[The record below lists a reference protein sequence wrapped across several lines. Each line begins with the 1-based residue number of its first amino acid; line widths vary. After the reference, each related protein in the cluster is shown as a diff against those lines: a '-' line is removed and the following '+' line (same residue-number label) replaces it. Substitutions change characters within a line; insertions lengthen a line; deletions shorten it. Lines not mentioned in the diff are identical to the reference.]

1 MNNNFL
7 LLIPEIMVVGVAFVV
22 LGLDLFL
29 PERRKWMLPFVAV
42 AGLVAAL
49 VVSLAYLWGVN
60 DTLYDGVVRID
71 GYALFFKV
79 FFIALGG
86 VVILASVDF
95 VRRNL
100 DHPGEYYGILLFTVA
115 AMMLMAASGEL
126 LTAYISL
133 ELLSFGLYAL
143 VAWDR
148 YNAKSNEGAT
158 KYILLGAFSSA
169 LLLYGMSQIYGLLGT
184 TRFDEIAVALSS
196 ADALSP
202 GLILG
207 VALIIAGLGFK
218 VAAVPFHMWAPD
230 AYEGAPIP
238 ITAHLA
244 VGSKAAAFAL
254 MLRLFGEAFLP
265 IAAQWQTLL
274 IALAVITMLL
284 GNLIALAQRNLK
296 RLLAYSSV
304 GQVGYLLMG
313 IAALASMDMGDM
325 GIGIGGIGSAGGAA
339 GASVELARLASNGV
353 MLHLVGYAVT
363 NMAAFLCLGAVYN
376 ITGREDIAG
385 MAGVARRAPLV
396 GMVFAASLF
405 SLAGLPVF
413 VGFTSKFYLFNAA
426 AAQGLLW
433 VAGVAI
439 FASLISLYYYLM
451 VVRQLY
457 IEPAPSEENAAAA
470 TISAPIPAPRLTLG
484 LLGALFGG
492 MVALGVY
499 PAPLMQAVQY
509 ASAALLR

>member
-1 MNNNFL
+1 MIYYAPNMNNNFL
-7 LLIPEIMVVGVAFVV
+7 LLLPEFIVTGLAFVV
-22 LGLDLFL
+22 LTLDLFL
-29 PERRKWMLPFVAV
+29 PERRKWVLPFVAV
-42 AGLVAAL
+42 AGLAVAL
-49 VVSLAYLWGVN
+49 VVSLLQLWGVN
-60 DTLYDGVVRID
+60 DSLYDGIIRID
-71 GYALFFKV
+71 GYALFFKA

-86 VVILASVDF
+86 VVILVSVDF

-100 DHPGEYYGILLFTVA
+100 EHPGEYYGILLFTVV
-115 AMMLMAASGEL
+115 AMMLLAASGEM

-133 ELLSFGLYAL
+133 ELLSFGLYVL
-143 VAWDR
+143 VAYDR
-148 YNAKSNEGAT
+148 YNPKSNEGAT

-169 LLLYGMSQIYGLLGT
+169 LLLFGISQVYGLLGT
-184 TRFDEIAVALSS
+184 TRFDEISRALASV
-196 ADALSP
+196 DALSP

-207 VALIIAGLGFK
+207 IALIVAGLGFK

-254 MLRLFGEAFLP
+254 VLRLFAEAFMP
-265 IAAQWQTLL
+265 IVEQWQVLL

-284 GNLIALAQRNLK
+284 GNLVALAQRNLK

-313 IAALASMDMGDM
+313 VAALAAMGD
-325 GIGIGGIGSAGGAA
+325 G
-339 GASVELARLASNGV
+339 SVELSHLASNGI
-353 MLHLVGYAVT
+353 MLHLVAYAVT
-363 NMAAFLCLGAVYN
+363 NMAAFLCLAAVFN
-376 ITGREDIAG
+376 ITGRDDIAG

-396 GMVFAASLF
+396 GMVFAVSLF
-405 SLAGLPVF
+405 SLAGLPIF

-457 IEPAPSEENAAAA
+457 IEPAGDDSR
-470 TISAPIPAPRLTLG
+470 IPVPRLTLG
-484 LLGALFGG
+484 VLGALFAG
-492 MVALGVY
+492 MIVLGVY
-499 PAPLMQAVQY
+499 PAPLMRAVQH
-509 ASAALLR
+509 ASDALF

>member
-7 LLIPEIMVVGVAFVV
+7 LLLPEFIVTGLAFVV
-22 LGLDLFL
+22 LTLDLFL
-29 PERRKWMLPFVAV
+29 PERRKWVLPFVAV
-42 AGLVAAL
+42 AGLAVAL
-49 VVSLAYLWGVN
+49 VVSLAYLWGMN
-60 DTLYDGVVRID
+60 DSLYGGVIRID
-71 GYALFFKV
+71 GYALFFKA

-86 VVILASVDF
+86 VVVLVSVDF

-100 DHPGEYYGILLFTVA
+100 EHSGEYYGILLFTVV
-115 AMMLMAASGEL
+115 AMMLLAASGEL

-133 ELLSFGLYAL
+133 ELLSFGLYVL
-143 VAWDR
+143 VAYDR
-148 YNAKSNEGAT
+148 YNPKSNEGAT

-169 LLLYGMSQIYGLLGT
+169 LLLFGMSQVYGLLGT
-184 TRFDEIAVALSS
+184 TRFDEISRALAA

-207 VALIIAGLGFK
+207 IALIVSGLGFK

-254 MLRLFGEAFLP
+254 ALRLFAEAFMP
-265 IAAQWQTLL
+265 IVEQWQILL
-274 IALAVITMLL
+274 VALAVITMLL
-284 GNLIALAQRNLK
+284 GNLVALAQRNLK

-313 IAALASMDMGDM
+313 VAALASTDSSGV
-325 GIGIGGIGSAGGAA
+325 SL
-339 GASVELARLASNGV
+339 ELSHLASNGI
-353 MLHLVGYAVT
+353 MLHLVAYAVT
-363 NMAAFLCLGAVYN
+363 NMAAFLCLAAVFN
-376 ITGREDIAG
+376 ITGRDDIAG
-385 MAGVARRAPLV
+385 MVGVARRAPLV
-396 GMVFAASLF
+396 GMVFAVSLF
-405 SLAGLPVF
+405 SLAGLPIF

-457 IEPAPSEENAAAA
+457 IEPAKESRA
-470 TISAPIPAPRLTLG
+470 IPVPRLTLG
-484 LLGALFGG
+484 VLGALFAG
-492 MVALGVY
+492 MVVLGVY
-499 PAPLMQAVQY
+499 PAPLMQAIQH
-509 ASAALLR
+509 ASEALF

>member
-7 LLIPEIMVVGVAFVV
+7 LLIPEFIVTGLAFVV
-22 LGLDLFL
+22 LSLDLFL
-29 PERRKWMLPFVAV
+29 PERRKWVLPFVAV
-42 AGLVAAL
+42 AGLAVAL
-49 VVSLAYLWGVN
+49 VVSLAYLWGVT
-60 DTLYDGVVRID
+60 DTLYDGVIRVD
-71 GYALFFKV
+71 GYALFFKA

-86 VVILASVDF
+86 VVILVSVDF

-100 DHPGEYYGILLFTVA
+100 EHPGEYYGILLFTVV
-115 AMMLMAASGEL
+115 AMMLLAASGEL

-133 ELLSFGLYAL
+133 ELLSFGLYVL
-143 VAWDR
+143 VAFDR
-148 YNAKSNEGAT
+148 YNPKSNEGAT

-169 LLLYGMSQIYGLLGT
+169 LLLFGISQVYGLLGT
-184 TRFDEIAVALSS
+184 TRFDEIARALAS

-207 VALIIAGLGFK
+207 IALIVAGLGFK

-254 MLRLFGEAFLP
+254 VLRLFAEAFMP
-265 IAAQWQTLL
+265 IVEQWQILL

-284 GNLIALAQRNLK
+284 GNLVALAQRNLK

-313 IAALASMDMGDM
+313 VAALASTNSDGV
-325 GIGIGGIGSAGGAA
+325 SL
-339 GASVELARLASNGV
+339 ELSHLASNGI
-353 MLHLVGYAVT
+353 MLHLVAYAVT
-363 NMAAFLCLGAVYN
+363 NMAAFLCLAAVFN
-376 ITGREDIAG
+376 ITGRDDIAG

-396 GMVFAASLF
+396 GLVFAVSLF
-405 SLAGLPVF
+405 SLAGLPIF

-457 IEPAPSEENAAAA
+457 IEPADEASR
-470 TISAPIPAPRLTLG
+470 IPVPRLTLG
-484 LLGALFGG
+484 VLGALFAG
-492 MVALGVY
+492 MVVLGIY
-499 PAPLMQAVQY
+499 PAPLMQAIQH
-509 ASAALLR
+509 ASDALF

>member
-7 LLIPEIMVVGVAFVV
+7 LLTPEFIVTGLAFVV
-22 LGLDLFL
+22 LTLDLFL
-29 PERRKWMLPFVAV
+29 PERRKWMLPFVAL
-42 AGLVAAL
+42 AGLAVAL
-49 VVSLAYLWGVN
+49 VVSLAQLWGVN
-60 DTLYDGVVRID
+60 DSLYDGIIRID
-71 GYALFFKV
+71 GYALFFKA

-86 VVILASVDF
+86 VVVLVSVDF

-100 DHPGEYYGILLFTVA
+100 ENPGEYYGILLFTVV
-115 AMMLMAASGEL
+115 AMMLLAASGEL

-133 ELLSFGLYAL
+133 ELLSFGLYVL
-143 VAWDR
+143 VAYDR
-148 YNAKSNEGAT
+148 YNPKSNEGAT

-169 LLLYGMSQIYGLLGT
+169 LLLFGISQIYGLLGT
-184 TRFDEIAVALSS
+184 TRFDEISRALAA

-207 VALIIAGLGFK
+207 IALIVAGLGFK

-244 VGSKAAAFAL
+244 VSSKAAAFAL
-254 MLRLFGEAFLP
+254 VLRLFAEAFMP
-265 IAAQWQTLL
+265 IVEQWQILL

-284 GNLIALAQRNLK
+284 GNLVALVQRNLK

-313 IAALASMDMGDM
+313 VAALASTNSDGVLLDL
-325 GIGIGGIGSAGGAA
+325 SH
-339 GASVELARLASNGV
+339 LASNGI
-353 MLHLVGYAVT
+353 MLHLVAYAVT
-363 NMAAFLCLGAVYN
+363 NMAAFLCLAAVFN
-376 ITGREDIAG
+376 MTGRDDIAG
-385 MAGVARRAPLV
+385 MAGVARRAPVV
-396 GMVFAASLF
+396 GLVFAVSLF
-405 SLAGLPVF
+405 SLAGLPIF
-413 VGFTSKFYLFNAA
+413 VGFTSKFYLFNAV

-457 IEPAPSEENAAAA
+457 IESAEEA
-470 TISAPIPAPRLTLG
+470 APIPVPRLTLG
-484 LLGALFGG
+484 VLGALFAG
-492 MVALGVY
+492 MIVLGVY
-499 PAPLMQAVQY
+499 PAPLMRAVQH
-509 ASAALLR
+509 ASDALF

>member
-7 LLIPEIMVVGVAFVV
+7 LLTPEFIVTGLAFVV
-22 LGLDLFL
+22 LTLDLFL
-29 PERRKWMLPFVAV
+29 PERRKWVLPFVAV
-42 AGLVAAL
+42 AGLAVAL
-49 VVSLAYLWGVN
+49 VVSLAYLWGMN
-60 DTLYDGVVRID
+60 DSLYDGIVRID
-71 GYALFFKV
+71 GYALFFKA

-86 VVILASVDF
+86 VVVLVSVDF

-100 DHPGEYYGILLFTVA
+100 EHPGEYYGILLFTVV
-115 AMMLMAASGEL
+115 AMMLLAASGEL

-133 ELLSFGLYAL
+133 ELLSFGLYVL
-143 VAWDR
+143 VAYDR
-148 YNAKSNEGAT
+148 YNPKSNEGAT

-169 LLLYGMSQIYGLLGT
+169 LLLFGMSQVYGLLGT
-184 TRFDEIAVALSS
+184 TRFDEISRALASM
-196 ADALSP
+196 DALSP

-207 VALIIAGLGFK
+207 IALIVAGLGFK

-254 MLRLFGEAFLP
+254 VLRLFAEAFMP
-265 IAAQWQTLL
+265 IVEQWQILL
-274 IALAVITMLL
+274 IALAVVTMLL
-284 GNLIALAQRNLK
+284 GNLVALAQRNLK

-313 IAALASMDMGDM
+313 VAALAAIGD
-325 GIGIGGIGSAGGAA
+325 GSL
-339 GASVELARLASNGV
+339 ELSHLASNGI
-353 MLHLVGYAVT
+353 MLHLVAYAVT
-363 NMAAFLCLGAVYN
+363 NMAAFLCLAAVFN
-376 ITGREDIAG
+376 ITGRDDIAG

-396 GMVFAASLF
+396 GLVFAVSLF
-405 SLAGLPVF
+405 SLAGLPIF

-457 IEPAPSEENAAAA
+457 IEPADEAA
-470 TISAPIPAPRLTLG
+470 SIPVPRLTLG
-484 LLGALFGG
+484 VLGALFAG
-492 MVALGVY
+492 MVVLGVY
-499 PAPLMQAVQY
+499 PAPLMQAIQH
-509 ASAALLR
+509 ASDALF

>member
-7 LLIPEIMVVGVAFVV
+7 LLLPEFIVTGLAFVV
-22 LGLDLFL
+22 LGMDLFL
-29 PERRKWMLPFVAV
+29 HERHKYLLPFVAV
-42 AGLVAAL
+42 AGLVVAL

-60 DTLYDGVVRID
+60 DSLYGGVIRID
-71 GYALFFKV
+71 GYALFFKA
-79 FFIALGG
+79 FFITLGI
-86 VVILASVDF
+86 VVVLASIDYVK
-95 VRRNL
+95 RNL
-100 DHPGEYYGILLFTVA
+100 EYPGEYYGILLFTVVAMLLLTA
-115 AMMLMAASGEL
+115 AGEL

-133 ELLSFGLYAL
+133 ELLSFGLYVL
-143 VAWDR
+143 VAYDR

-169 LLLYGMSQIYGLLGT
+169 LLLYGISQVYGLLGT
-184 TRFDEIAVALSS
+184 TRFDEISAALAAS
-196 ADALSP
+196 DALSP

-207 VALIIAGLGFK
+207 MALIVAGLGFK
-218 VAAVPFHMWAPD
+218 LAVVPFHMWAPD

-254 MLRLFGEAFLP
+254 TLRLFAEAFMP
-265 IAAQWQTLL
+265 IVEQWQTLL
-274 IALAVITMLL
+274 IILAVITMLL
-284 GNLIALAQRNLK
+284 GNLVALAQRNMK

-313 IAALASMDMGDM
+313 VAALAAV
-325 GIGIGGIGSAGGAA
+325 GSG
-339 GASVELARLASNGV
+339 SSDLSHLASNGV

-363 NMAAFLCLGAVYN
+363 NMAAFLCLAAIYN
-376 ITGREDIAG
+376 ITGRDDIAG

-396 GMVFAASLF
+396 GLVFAVSLF
-405 SLAGLPVF
+405 SLAGLPIF
-413 VGFTSKFYLFNAA
+413 VGFTSKFYMFNAA

-439 FASLISLYYYLM
+439 FASLISLYYYLQ

-457 IEPAPSEENAAAA
+457 IEPAEEAAR
-470 TISAPIPAPRLTLG
+470 IPVPRLTMG
-484 LLGALFGG
+484 LLGALFAG
-492 MVALGVY
+492 MIALGIY
-499 PAPLMQAVQY
+499 PAPLMRAVQY
-509 ASAALLR
+509 ASDALF

>member
-7 LLIPEIMVVGVAFVV
+7 LLLPEFIVTGLAFVV

-29 PERRKWMLPFVAV
+29 PERRKWVLPIVAV
-42 AGLVAAL
+42 VGLVVAL
-49 VVSLAYLWGVN
+49 VVSLWYLWGVS
-60 DTLYDGVVRID
+60 DSLYDGVIRVD
-71 GYALFFKV
+71 GYALFFKA

-86 VVILASVDF
+86 VVVLVSVDF

-100 DHPGEYYGILLFTVA
+100 EHPGEYYGILLFTVV
-115 AMMLMAASGEL
+115 AMMLLAASGEL

-133 ELLSFGLYAL
+133 ELLSFGLYVL
-143 VAWDR
+143 VAYDR

-169 LLLYGMSQIYGLLGT
+169 LLLFGISQVYGLLGT
-184 TRFDEIAVALSS
+184 TRFDEISSALSS

-207 VALIIAGLGFK
+207 IALIIAGLGFK

-254 MLRLFGEAFLP
+254 VLRLFAEAFMP
-265 IAAQWQTLL
+265 IVEQWQILL
-274 IALAVITMLL
+274 IGLAVITMLL
-284 GNLIALAQRNLK
+284 GNLVALAQRNLK

-313 IAALASMDMGDM
+313 VAALAATGS
-325 GIGIGGIGSAGGAA
+325 GGVSL
-339 GASVELARLASNGV
+339 ELSHLASNGI
-353 MLHLVGYAVT
+353 MLHLVAYAVT
-363 NMAAFLCLGAVYN
+363 NMAAFLCLAAIYN
-376 ITGREDIAG
+376 ITGRDDIAG

-396 GMVFAASLF
+396 GLVFAVSLF
-405 SLAGLPVF
+405 SLAGLPIF

-433 VAGVAI
+433 VAGIAI
-439 FASLISLYYYLM
+439 FSSLISLYYYLQ

-457 IEPAPSEENAAAA
+457 IEPAEDA
-470 TISAPIPAPRLTLG
+470 APIPVPRLTLG
-484 LLGALFGG
+484 VLGALFAG
-492 MVALGVY
+492 MVGLGVY
-499 PAPLMQAVQY
+499 PAPLMEAVQY
-509 ASAALLR
+509 ASDALF

>member
-7 LLIPEIMVVGVAFVV
+7 LLTPEFIVTGLAFVV
-22 LGLDLFL
+22 LTLDLFL
-29 PERRKWMLPFVAV
+29 PERRKWALPFVAV
-42 AGLVAAL
+42 AGLAVAL

-60 DTLYDGVVRID
+60 DSLYDGVVRID
-71 GYALFFKV
+71 GYALFFKA

-86 VVILASVDF
+86 VVVLVSVDF

-100 DHPGEYYGILLFTVA
+100 EHPGEYYGILLFTVA
-115 AMMLMAASGEL
+115 AMMLLAASGEL

-133 ELLSFGLYAL
+133 ELLSFGLYVL
-143 VAWDR
+143 VAYDR
-148 YNAKSNEGAT
+148 YNPKSNEGAT

-169 LLLYGMSQIYGLLGT
+169 LLLFGISQVYGLLGT
-184 TRFDEIAVALSS
+184 TRFDEISRAL
-196 ADALSP
+196 AATGALSP

-207 VALIIAGLGFK
+207 IALIVAGLGFK

-254 MLRLFGEAFLP
+254 VLRLFAEAFMP
-265 IAAQWQTLL
+265 IVEQWQILL
-274 IALAVITMLL
+274 VALAVITMLL
-284 GNLIALAQRNLK
+284 GNLVALAQRNLK

-313 IAALASMDMGDM
+313 VAALADIDA
-325 GIGIGGIGSAGGAA
+325 GSV
-339 GASVELARLASNGV
+339 SLELSHLASNGI
-353 MLHLVGYAVT
+353 MLHLVAYAVT
-363 NMAAFLCLGAVYN
+363 NMAAFLCLAAVFN
-376 ITGREDIAG
+376 ITGRDDIAG

-396 GMVFAASLF
+396 GMVFAVSLF
-405 SLAGLPVF
+405 SLAGLPIF

-426 AAQGLLW
+426 ATQGLLW

-457 IEPAPSEENAAAA
+457 IEPASDAAR
-470 TISAPIPAPRLTLG
+470 IPVPRLTQG
-484 LLGALFGG
+484 VLGALFAG
-492 MVALGVY
+492 MVVLGVY
-499 PAPLMQAVQY
+499 PAPLMKAVQH
-509 ASAALLR
+509 ASEALF

>member
-7 LLIPEIMVVGVAFVV
+7 LLLPEFIVTGLAFVV

-29 PERRKWMLPFVAV
+29 SERRKWVLPIVAV
-42 AGLVAAL
+42 VGLVVAL
-49 VVSLAYLWGVN
+49 VVSLRYLWGVS
-60 DTLYDGVVRID
+60 DSLYDGVIRVD
-71 GYALFFKV
+71 GYALFFKA

-86 VVILASVDF
+86 VVVLVSVDF

-100 DHPGEYYGILLFTVA
+100 EHPGEYYGILLFTVV
-115 AMMLMAASGEL
+115 AMMLLAASGEL

-133 ELLSFGLYAL
+133 ELLSFGLYVL
-143 VAWDR
+143 VAYDR

-169 LLLYGMSQIYGLLGT
+169 LLLFGISQVYGLLGT
-184 TRFDEIAVALSS
+184 TRFDEISSALSS

-207 VALIIAGLGFK
+207 IALIIAGLGFK

-254 MLRLFGEAFLP
+254 VLRLFAEAFMP
-265 IAAQWQTLL
+265 IVEQWQILL
-274 IALAVITMLL
+274 IGLAVITMLL
-284 GNLIALAQRNLK
+284 GNLVALAQRNLK

-313 IAALASMDMGDM
+313 VAALAATGS
-325 GIGIGGIGSAGGAA
+325 GGVSL
-339 GASVELARLASNGV
+339 ELSHLASNGI
-353 MLHLVGYAVT
+353 MLHLVAYAVT
-363 NMAAFLCLGAVYN
+363 NMAAFLCLAAIYN
-376 ITGREDIAG
+376 ITGRDDIAG

-396 GMVFAASLF
+396 GLVFAVSLF
-405 SLAGLPVF
+405 SLAGLPIF

-433 VAGVAI
+433 VAGIAI
-439 FASLISLYYYLM
+439 FSSLISLYYYLQ

-457 IEPAPSEENAAAA
+457 IEPAEDA
-470 TISAPIPAPRLTLG
+470 APIPVPRLTLG
-484 LLGALFGG
+484 VLGALFAG
-492 MVALGVY
+492 MVGLGVY
-499 PAPLMQAVQY
+499 PAPLMEAVQY
-509 ASAALLR
+509 ASDALF

>member
-1 MNNNFL
+1 MSNNFL
-7 LLIPEIMVVGVAFVV
+7 LLTPEFIVTGLAFVV
-22 LGLDLFL
+22 LTLDLFL
-29 PERRKWMLPFVAV
+29 PERRKWVLPFVAV
-42 AGLVAAL
+42 AGLVVAL
-49 VVSLAYLWGVN
+49 VVSLVQLWGVN
-60 DTLYDGVVRID
+60 DSLYGGVIRVD
-71 GYALFFKV
+71 GYALFFKA

-86 VVILASVDF
+86 VVILVSVDF

-100 DHPGEYYGILLFTVA
+100 ENPGEYYGILLFTVV
-115 AMMLMAASGEL
+115 AMMLLAASGEL

-133 ELLSFGLYAL
+133 ELLSFGLYVL
-143 VAWDR
+143 VAYDR
-148 YNAKSNEGAT
+148 YNPKSNEGAT

-169 LLLYGMSQIYGLLGT
+169 LLLFGMSQVYGLLGT
-184 TRFDEIAVALSS
+184 TRFDEISRALSA
-196 ADALSP
+196 ADSLSP

-207 VALIIAGLGFK
+207 IALIVAGLGFK
-218 VAAVPFHMWAPD
+218 VAAVPFHMWVPD

-254 MLRLFGEAFLP
+254 VLRLFAEAFMP
-265 IAAQWQTLL
+265 IAEQWQVLL

-284 GNLIALAQRNLK
+284 GNLVALAQRNLK

-313 IAALASMDMGDM
+313 VAALAAMGD
-325 GIGIGGIGSAGGAA
+325 GSL
-339 GASVELARLASNGV
+339 ELSHLASNGI
-353 MLHLVGYAVT
+353 MLHLVAYAVT
-363 NMAAFLCLGAVYN
+363 NMAAFLCLAAVFN
-376 ITGREDIAG
+376 ITGRDDIAG
-385 MAGVARRAPLV
+385 MAGVARRAPVV
-396 GMVFAASLF
+396 GLVFAVSLF
-405 SLAGLPVF
+405 SLAGLPIF

-457 IEPAPSEENAAAA
+457 IEPAEE
-470 TISAPIPAPRLTLG
+470 SVSIPVPRLTLG
-484 LLGALFGG
+484 VLGALFAG
-492 MVALGVY
+492 MIVLGVY
-499 PAPLMQAVQY
+499 PAPLMRAIQH
-509 ASAALLR
+509 ASDALF